1 MGKGKRRGSTSSGYA
16 EVGVQTQWD
25 QTYCSWIW
33 EPGMASDTLCD
44 LGKGS
49 SLFCLVKSANLN
61 RLGRAILF
69 QDAFLPAGEEVLG
82 LWQLETLGGG
92 ALPCFFRSYGY
103 GHPAP

>member
-1 MGKGKRRGSTSSGYA
+1 M
-16 EVGVQTQWD
+16 V
-25 QTYCSWIW
+25 
-33 EPGMASDTLCD
+33 SDTLCD

-92 ALPCFFRSYGY
+92 LFLASSDPMAMATLLPEAH
-103 GHPAP
+103 GHVTLECVPSFLLEWTEGPLCSSITPR

>member
-1 MGKGKRRGSTSSGYA
+1 M
-16 EVGVQTQWD
+16 V
-25 QTYCSWIW
+25 
-33 EPGMASDTLCD
+33 SDTLCD